1 MRQDAP
7 MPDFLSFLPVN
18 VFDFVDSIPSAIQT
32 AFLPENLTGTLLILA
47 AIVVIVAVVFSIVR
61 FILRVCSSL
70 LSVVLMCVG
79 LTILGNIVMTG
90 VSYSASIAGLIENV
104 NIGIASDWI
113 GGIAIVIGIIVAYL
127 TTPKKMRM
135 F

>member
-1 MRQDAP
+1 

-18 VFDFVDSIPSAIQT
+18 VFDFVESIPPAIQT
-32 AFLPENLTGTLLILA
+32 AFLPENLTGTLLILV
-47 AIVVIVAVVFSIVR
+47 AIVVIVAVVFPIVR
-61 FILRVCSSL
+61 FILRMCSSL

-79 LTILGNIVMTG
+79 LAILGNIVMTG
-90 VSYSASIAGLIENV
+90 VSYSASIAGLIENT
-104 NIGIASDWI
+104 NIGIASDWV
-113 GGIAIVIGIIVAYL
+113 GGIAIVIGIVVAYL